1 MLHADDWDADDWEE
15 LEPTPDDLL
24 ASAQSDDR
32 CDALWDAL
40 DDEAPEPEAGDFW
53 LPDDESYD

>member
-1 MLHADDWDADDWEE
+1 MPLPSEWEHDDWDEC
-15 LEPTPDDLL
+15 EPTPEDLL
-24 ASAQSDDR
+24 ADPNADVAR
-32 CDALWDAL
+32 LLWDAL